1 MGVEAWAVAWGK
13 CLSLALD
20 LTYVLTLQ
28 MLWPFGAG
36 LRQVAKQRSE
46 QFMHFYSCNVGSSC
60 FINTFDKF

>member
-36 LRQVAKQRSE
+36 LRQVAKQSSV
-46 QFMHFYSCNVGSSC
+46 QFMHFCSRNVGSSC
-60 FINTFDKF
+60 FINKIDTF